1 MASEMRAGRRLRQ
14 AVEGGELAGLPAS
27 LRTEL
32 EAALA
37 SEGALVPFSL
47 LRRLHAALREAGRPR
62 RPPPPWRDGQRPA
75 GPSLTVLSPTRRVSA
90 VPTRA
95 PGRQRDPPA
104 RGAGAAAGR

>member
-14 AVEGGELAGLPAS
+14 AVEGGELAGLPAG

-62 RPPPPWRDGQRPA
+62 RPPRPGATGRDRP
-75 GPSLTVLSPTRRVSA
+75 GHR
-90 VPTRA
+90 
-95 PGRQRDPPA
+95 
-104 RGAGAAAGR
+104 